1 MSKYSVFMYYD
12 EQDEIYVASVPELQG
27 CMAHGETREE
37 ALKEIESAEALWL
50 ESAKD
55 MDIDIPEPVHS
66 AMSNSGQLLR

>member
-12 EQDEIYVASVPELQG
+12 VHDQIYVASSPELQG

-37 ALKEIESAEALWL
+37 ALKEIEIAETLWL

-55 MDIDIPEPVHS
+55 MDIEIPEPSHFN
-66 AMSNSGQLLR
+66 MSV